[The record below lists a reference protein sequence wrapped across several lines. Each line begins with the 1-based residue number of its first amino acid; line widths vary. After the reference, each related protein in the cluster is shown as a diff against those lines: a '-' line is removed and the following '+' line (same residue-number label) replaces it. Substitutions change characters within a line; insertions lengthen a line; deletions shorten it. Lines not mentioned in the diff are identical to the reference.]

1 MSMPTGV
8 MMIIER
14 LTDLPK
20 ITLPQGYRIDSL
32 KPGQEADWEAIIE
45 ESFQKPYVFAT
56 SMASE
61 KPYAPERVFFVLHEE
76 RPVATATAWHLDKYG
91 EETGILH
98 MVGALSGH
106 SGKALGR
113 QVSIAAIERMRDEGR
128 KQVMLNT
135 SVERLPAIKT
145 YLNIG
150 FQPKMV
156 DETHMERWKYV
167 AETLKDER
175 LKRYLGM

>member
-1 MSMPTGV
+1 
-8 MMIIER
+8 
-14 LTDLPK
+14 
-20 ITLPQGYRIDSL
+20 
-32 KPGQEADWEAIIE
+32 
-45 ESFQKPYVFAT
+45 
-56 SMASE
+56 
-61 KPYAPERVFFVLHEE
+61 
-76 RPVATATAWHLDKYG
+76 
-91 EETGILH
+91 
-98 MVGALSGH
+98 
-106 SGKALGR
+106 
-113 QVSIAAIERMRDEGR
+113 
-128 KQVMLNT
+128 MLNT